1 MRAQWPINESVNVKL
16 YLMFGKKKKEERK
29 KVIFFKLILFF
40 FCLHRD
46 IYFLPALGS
55 P

>member
-16 YLMFGKKKKEERK
+16 YLKFGKKKEERR
-29 KVIFFKLILFF
+29 KVIFFYLILFF
-40 FCLHRD
+40 SCLHRD
-46 IYFLPALGS
+46 VYFLPASES

>member
-16 YLMFGKKKKEERK
+16 YLMFEKKKKEERK
-29 KVIFFKLILFF
+29 KVIFFYLILFL

-46 IYFLPALGS
+46 VYFLPASGS